1 MKTIRG
7 TALKDK
13 LTGTNLADTI
23 FGLGGNDILNGGAGD
38 DVLDGG
44 AGADTLDGGAGNDR
58 FIGGINDVY
67 HGGAG
72 IDTLDFSLAK
82 GAGATPGL
90 ILYMTEPLTISVGA
104 GAGIKYDGIEN
115 VIGTAFSD
123 TISGNDSA
131 NRFDGGAGDD
141 FLNGMGGADILNGG
155 TGSDY
160 FYLMN
165 DAAIDKVDG
174 GSGVDTVNCGGAS
187 VDITVNLETGVTAG
201 LGGDKITNCES
212 VTGSFTNVNNL
223 TVKGGGTAGGGLA
236 DDILSGSTT
245 AGVKTVETLNG
256 GGGHDTFKVHLNTG
270 ADKIQDFIS
279 SALAA
284 SNSLYADRTDHIG
297 ISKSEFGVT
306 AINVIVVDAN
316 AAASASAA
324 KQFIYDSTAHA
335 LYFDADGAGG
345 AAATQICSFEG
356 VSPAS
361 KPVTAL
367 AADDFL
373 LL

>member
-7 TALKDK
+7 TGSKDK
-13 LTGTNLADTI
+13 LAGTSLADAL
-23 FGLGGNDILNGGAGD
+23 FGLGGNDILNGGQGD

-58 FIGGINDVY
+58 FIGGMNDVY

-90 ILYMTEPLTISVGA
+90 FLYMGEPLTITVGA

-115 VIGTAFSD
+115 VTGTAYGDS
-123 TISGNDSA
+123 IGGNETA

-141 FLNGMGGADILNGG
+141 YLNGMGGADILNGG
-155 TGSDY
+155 TGSDS
-160 FYLMN
+160 FYLV
-165 DAAIDKVDG
+165 DDGALDKVDG
-174 GSGVDTVNCGGAS
+174 GSGIDSVNCGGAT
-187 VDITVNLETGVTAG
+187 VDITINLETGATAG

-212 VTGSFTNVNNL
+212 VTGAFTHANNI
-223 TVKGGGTAGGGLA
+223 TVKGGGTAGGGIA
-236 DDILSGSTT
+236 DDILSGST
-245 AGVKTVETLNG
+245 AKGVKTVETLNG

-284 SNSLYADRTDHIG
+284 SNSLYADGTDHIG

-306 AINVIVVDAN
+306 AIDVIVVDAN
-316 AAASASAA
+316 ASASASAA
-324 KQFIYDSTAHA
+324 KQFIYDSTAHV